1 MLSLWIADT
10 APPDQF
16 QKFLTRLRLT
26 AERSQ
31 HRAGDG
37 HGVLFF
43 HSPHHHAKMSGFD
56 HNADT
61 MGIEL
66 RAQCFSDLHGQPFL
80 NLQTPG
86 EHVDDPR
93 DLAQTD
99 HLLVGQVA
107 DMDST
112 KKRQQVMFAHAEKV
126 DVFDDNHF
134 VIVDREQRTVQEV
147 IDITLVS
154 LRHKGQGFGHALR
167 RLEKPIPTGFLTEGE
182 EHLRDQRLENR
193 QVRSLSTSVDVFHR
207 CRSFLSFW

>member
-1 MLSLWIADT
+1 MISLWVADA
-10 APPDQF
+10 APPNQF
-16 QKFLTRLRLT
+16 QEFLTRLRLT

-37 HGVLFF
+37 DGVLFF

-61 MGIEL
+61 MGIQL
-66 RAQCFSDLHGQPFL
+66 CAQCFSDLHGQPFL

-93 DLAQTD
+93 NLAETD
-99 HLLVGQVA
+99 HFFVGQVA

-126 DVFDDNHF
+126 DVFDDDHL
-134 VIVDREQRTVQEV
+134 VIFDREQRTVQEM
-147 IDITLVS
+147 IDIALVP
-154 LRHKGQGFGHALR
+154 LRHKSQGFGHSLR
-167 RLEKPIPTGFLTEGE
+167 GLEKPIPTRLFTESE
-182 EHLRDQRLENR
+182 EHLRHQRLEDR
-193 QVRSLSTSVDVFHR
+193 
-207 CRSFLSFW
+207 